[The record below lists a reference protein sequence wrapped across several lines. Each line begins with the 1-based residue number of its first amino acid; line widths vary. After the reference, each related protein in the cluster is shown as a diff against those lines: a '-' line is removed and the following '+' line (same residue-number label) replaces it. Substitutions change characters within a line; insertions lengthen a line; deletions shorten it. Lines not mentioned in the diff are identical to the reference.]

1 MLTNISTKTTRYP
14 QIHRAIN
21 NLSLC
26 MLLKKSVS
34 FIRFETQG
42 IRNRVNVPKLKTNR
56 STDRKTHIFGR
67 KNLGCYMSS
76 PPPPPGALGS
86 NRPRQGAAE
95 KVLKLELSRLRL
107 SRPKTAGESR
117 PHRPDRQRLLL
128 SLVAGWGEV
137 WVPLSSVML
146 TLRVGMV
153 FEWEFQ
159 KLVKGVKFFFGMKV
173 CLRILWHET

>member
-14 QIHRAIN
+14 QIHRVIN

-42 IRNRVNVPKLKTNR
+42 IRNRVNVPRLKTNR

-67 KNLGCYMSS
+67 KNLGCNIS
-76 PPPPPGALGS
+76 PPPPPSGALGS

-95 KVLKLELSRLRL
+95 KVLKLESPRLRL
-107 SRPKTAGESR
+107 SRLK
-117 PHRPDRQRLLL
+117 PDGKKPFPIGRNAQASPLPGRLGGGGASPFFCYVTRLVIDKLL
-128 SLVAGWGEV
+128 S
-137 WVPLSSVML
+137 S
-146 TLRVGMV
+146 
-153 FEWEFQ
+153 
-159 KLVKGVKFFFGMKV
+159 
-173 CLRILWHET
+173 

>member
-1 MLTNISTKTTRYP
+1 MLTNISTKTIRYS
-14 QIHRAIN
+14 QIHRVIN
-21 NLSLC
+21 NLPLC

-42 IRNRVNVPKLKTNR
+42 IRNRVNVPRLKTNR

-107 SRPKTAGESR
+107 SRPKPDGRKPSPSAGQPKASPLPGR
-117 PHRPDRQRLLL
+117 WGRGRVTPFFSYVTRLVIDKLL
-128 SLVAGWGEV
+128 SSQRN
-137 WVPLSSVML
+137 SS
-146 TLRVGMV
+146 
-153 FEWEFQ
+153 
-159 KLVKGVKFFFGMKV
+159 KV
-173 CLRILWHET
+173 SKKE

>member
-14 QIHRAIN
+14 QIHRVIN

-42 IRNRVNVPKLKTNR
+42 IRNRVNVPRLKTNR

-67 KNLGCYMSS
+67 KNLGCNMSS
-76 PPPPPGALGS
+76 PPPPAGALGS

-95 KVLKLELSRLRL
+95 KVLKLESPRLRL
-107 SRPKTAGESR
+107 SRPKPDGRKTIPIGRTAQG
-117 PHRPDRQRLLL
+117 
-128 SLVAGWGEV
+128 
-137 WVPLSSVML
+137 LSSPWS
-146 TLRVGMV
+146 VG
-153 FEWEFQ
+153 Q
-159 KLVKGVKFFFGMKV
+159 G
-173 CLRILWHET
+173 

>member
-1 MLTNISTKTTRYP
+1 MLTNISTKTTRYS
-14 QIHRAIN
+14 QIHRVIN

-42 IRNRVNVPKLKTNR
+42 IRNRVNVPRLKTNR

-67 KNLGCYMSS
+67 KNLGCNISP

-95 KVLKLELSRLRL
+95 KVLKLESPRLRL
-107 SRPKTAGESR
+107 SRKKTDGR
-117 PHRPDRQRLLL
+117 K
-128 SLVAGWGEV
+128 
-137 WVPLSSVML
+137 PLSIGTNRQDLSSPWSV
-146 TLRVGMV
+146 G
-153 FEWEFQ
+153 
-159 KLVKGVKFFFGMKV
+159 
-173 CLRILWHET
+173 

>member
-1 MLTNISTKTTRYP
+1 MLTNISTKTIRYP

-42 IRNRVNVPKLKTNR
+42 IRNRVNVPRLKTNR

-67 KNLGCYMSS
+67 KNLGCNMSS

-95 KVLKLELSRLRL
+95 KALKLESPRLRF
-107 SRPKTAGESR
+107 SRSNQTEKSR
-117 PHRPDRQRLLL
+117 SPSGRIHRTSPLHGR
-128 SLVAGWGEV
+128 WGRGMGYPYL
-137 WVPLSSVML
+137 PL
-146 TLRVGMV
+146 
-153 FEWEFQ
+153 
-159 KLVKGVKFFFGMKV
+159 
-173 CLRILWHET
+173 C

>member
-14 QIHRAIN
+14 QIHRVIN

-42 IRNRVNVPKLKTNR
+42 IRNRVNVPRLKTNR
-56 STDRKTHIFGR
+56 STARKTHIFGR
-67 KNLGCYMSS
+67 KNLGDNMSP

-95 KVLKLELSRLRL
+95 KVLKLESPRLRF
-107 SRPKTAGESR
+107 SRPKVSGWTAFSISLNGPGLSS
-117 PHRPDRQRLLL
+117 PWSVGLGVGYPYLLL
-128 SLVAGWGEV
+128 CHPPCYW
-137 WVPLSSVML
+137 
-146 TLRVGMV
+146 
-153 FEWEFQ
+153 
-159 KLVKGVKFFFGMKV
+159 
-173 CLRILWHET
+173 